1 MITLSA
7 DEERRYIE
15 LQQMALDFAREGD
28 SDTLQSMIKSG
39 LPIELQ
45 DSRGNTLLMLSAY
58 NGNYETAKML
68 LQMGADVNSVNDH
81 GHSIIAGVAFKG
93 YLDICKLLVENG
105 AIIDNRFSKSPVV
118 FASMF
123 GRVDI
128 VEYLQMVKNSR
139 DFKNKVTL
147 LISKILF
154 NIRKIFKS

>member
-39 LPIELQ
+39 LPIELK

-68 LQMGADVNSVNDH
+68 VEMGADVNSVNDH

-128 VEYLQMVKNSR
+128 VEYLQSLNDKSSFLKIIALKISR
-139 DFKNKVTL
+139 FIK
-147 LISKILF
+147 F
-154 NIRKIFKS
+154 FR

>member
-39 LPIELQ
+39 LPIELK

-123 GRVDI
+123 GRSEI
-128 VEYLQMVKNSR
+128 VKYLQNINQNTKSQTIK
-139 DFKNKVTL
+139 D
-147 LISKILF
+147 KILL
-154 NIRKIFKS
+154 KISSLIALFR

>member
-7 DEERRYIE
+7 DEERRYTE
-15 LQQMALDFAREGD
+15 LQNMALDFAREGD
-28 SDTLQSMIKSG
+28 TDTLQSMVKSG
-39 LPIELQ
+39 LPIELK

-128 VEYLQMVKNSR
+128 VEYLQSLNDKSSFLKIIALKISR
-139 DFKNKVTL
+139 FIK
-147 LISKILF
+147 F
-154 NIRKIFKS
+154 FR

>member
-7 DEERRYIE
+7 DEEKRYIE

-39 LPIELQ
+39 LPIELK

-123 GRVDI
+123 GRSKI
-128 VEYLQMVKNSR
+128 VKYLQSINQNTKSQTI
-139 DFKNKVTL
+139 KGKVL
-147 LISKILF
+147 LKISSLIALF
-154 NIRKIFKS
+154 R